1 MSPSTRRSADRVLEP
16 LFRNMPQA
24 HFQHLAQFIAEVLGG
39 GPAED
44 SARHGGHAAM
54 IRQHLGKGI
63 TERQRQHWVLLLET
77 ADEFAPLRPPGT
89 GASPGGPLATRPT
102 KS

>member
-1 MSPSTRRSADRVLEP
+1 
-16 LFRNMPQA
+16 MPQA

-39 GPAED
+39 LAED

-77 ADEFAPLRPPGT
+77 ADELAPLRPPGT
-89 GASPGGPLATRPT
+89 GASPEPLATRPT